1 MAMMLQN
8 TDKYMMPVMSELFI
22 REMKIIFGKAMT
34 SLLINHI
41 LKITK
46 KLTDRELKPLS
57 NSEARL
63 DLRPRPV

>member
-1 MAMMLQN
+1 ML
-8 TDKYMMPVMSELFI
+8 VMSRIFR
-22 REMKIIFGKAMT
+22 REIKTIFGKAMT
-34 SLLINHI
+34 SLMIKYM

>member
-1 MAMMLQN
+1 
-8 TDKYMMPVMSELFI
+8 MMPVMSELFI
-22 REMKIIFGKAMT
+22 REIKTIFGKAMT
-34 SLLINHI
+34 SLLINYI

-46 KLTDRELKPLS
+46 KLTERELNPLS

>member
-1 MAMMLQN
+1 MML
-8 TDKYMMPVMSELFI
+8 VMSRIFI
-22 REMKIIFGKAMT
+22 REIKTIFGKAIT
-34 SLLINHI
+34 SLMINHI